1 MNRPPR
7 KKPEPPKID
16 TYLLKFKEVRI
27 ISKEDK
33 SSNVVTSREAL
44 NEARNKELNLVLINE
59 AVSPPIVMIVD
70 YGKYKYEQSKLQK
83 TTKSKVLELKAF
95 QISPT
100 TAIGD
105 LNTVAKKAREALEKN
120 HPVAL
125 VCFFRKRQLAHPD
138 EGKKKLEALLN
149 IIQDYDLVND
159 SGLQGNKIIISIKQK
174 KK

>member
-1 MNRPPR
+1 MKPPR

-16 TYLLKFKEVRI
+16 TYLLKFKQVRL

-33 SSNVVTSREAL
+33 TNTVLSSREAL
-44 NEARNKELNLVLINE
+44 TKARSESLNLVLVNE
-59 AVSPPIVMIVD
+59 ATDPPIAMIVD

-83 TTKSKVLELKAF
+83 VTKTKVLELKSF
-95 QISPT
+95 QVTPT
-100 TAIGD
+100 TALGD
-105 LNTVAKKAREALEKN
+105 LNTVARKSKEALEKG
-120 HPVAL
+120 HPVNL

-138 EGKKKLEALLN
+138 EGKKKLAAVLG